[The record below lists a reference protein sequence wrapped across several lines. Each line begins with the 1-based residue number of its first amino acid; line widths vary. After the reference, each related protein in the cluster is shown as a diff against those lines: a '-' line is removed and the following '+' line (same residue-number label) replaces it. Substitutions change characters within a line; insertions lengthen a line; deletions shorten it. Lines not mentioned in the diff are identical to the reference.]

1 MKMTN
6 REFYD
11 TLIKIVYCYDRYQY
25 KRNSYV
31 GDKLFKDDAK
41 VFTYMNEC
49 GMKNIKDLPQED
61 VLKIVNEWL
70 DSEHEENKTDKET
83 IDILSEIKQMEKI

>member
-11 TLIKIVYCYDRYQY
+11 TLIKIVYFYDRYQY

-41 VFTYMNEC
+41 VFYLYEWMWNEKYKRSPSRRC
-49 GMKNIKDLPQED
+49 
-61 VLKIVNEWL
+61 V
-70 DSEHEENKTDKET
+70 ENCQWMVGFRTWRE
-83 IDILSEIKQMEKI
+83 QNR

>member
-11 TLIKIVYCYDRYQY
+11 TLIKIVYFYDRYQY

-41 VFTYMNEC
+41 VFYLYE
-49 GMKNIKDLPQED
+49 
-61 VLKIVNEWL
+61 
-70 DSEHEENKTDKET
+70 
-83 IDILSEIKQMEKI
+83 